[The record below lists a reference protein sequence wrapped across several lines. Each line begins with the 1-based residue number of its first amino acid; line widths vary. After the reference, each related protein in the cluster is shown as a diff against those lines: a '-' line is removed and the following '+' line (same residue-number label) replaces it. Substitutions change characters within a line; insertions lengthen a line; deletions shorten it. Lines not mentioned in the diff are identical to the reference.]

1 MVKELFKKRSVD
13 GKLSIKQL
21 KIIFEE
27 EPFCMDNEEM
37 SLLFARYLI
46 EDNIDEVVIFDE
58 N

>member
-1 MVKELFKKRSVD
+1 MANYQQNNSKKYLKSN
-13 GKLSIKQL
+13 KQPFL
-21 KIIFEE
+21 CNFLR

-46 EDNIDEVVIFDE
+46 EDNKDDLVIFDE

>member
-1 MVKELFKKRSVD
+1 MVKELFIKRSVD
-13 GKLSIKQL
+13 GKLSTKQL
-21 KIIFEE
+21 KKVFEE

-46 EDNIDEVVIFDE
+46 EDNKDELVIFDE